1 MFLITF
7 VLVKNK
13 CKKEWRGFVLWGW
26 FIALF
31 AGIWILQILMT
42 KVQLKN
48 YQATL
53 KKMSNRPSGYLGVGI
68 QKQKMG
74 IGVIAIV
81 VTDEEG
87 SLIESQLMKGVT
99 VFSRFEA
106 FPKYNGL
113 DIESLKEKLDED
125 TDGQAFK
132 MAIEKI
138 EAQMSKKTN
147 LAV

>member
-1 MFLITF
+1 M
-7 VLVKNK
+7 
-13 CKKEWRGFVLWGW
+13 WGW
-26 FIALF
+26 FIAIF

-42 KVQLKN
+42 KIQLRN

-68 QKQKMG
+68 QKQKLG
-74 IGVIAIV
+74 IGVIAIL

-87 SLIESQLMKGVT
+87 LLIECQLMKGVT
-99 VFSRFEA
+99 VFSRFEE
-106 FPKYNGL
+106 FSKYNGL
-113 DIESLKEKLDED
+113 HIESLKEKLNDEP
-125 TDGQAFK
+125 DGQAFK

>member
-1 MFLITF
+1 ML
-7 VLVKNK
+7 
-13 CKKEWRGFVLWGW
+13 VLWGW
-26 FIALF
+26 FIAIF

-42 KVQLKN
+42 KMQLRN

-68 QKQKMG
+68 QKQKLG
-74 IGVIAIV
+74 IGVIAIL
-81 VTDEEG
+81 VTDETG

-106 FPKYNGL
+106 FPNYNGL
-113 DIESLKEKLDED
+113 HIEALKEKVDEQP
-125 TDGQAFK
+125 DGQAFK

-138 EAQMSKKTN
+138 EIQMSKKAN
-147 LAV
+147 LAI